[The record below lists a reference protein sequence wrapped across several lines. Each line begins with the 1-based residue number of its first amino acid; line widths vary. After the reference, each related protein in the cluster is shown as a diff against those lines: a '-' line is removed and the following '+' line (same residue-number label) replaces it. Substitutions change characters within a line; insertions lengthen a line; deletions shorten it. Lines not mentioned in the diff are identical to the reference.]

1 MSISWAAHRTRL
13 LLIIFAAVLAVAG
26 LLALTSR
33 GASARVG
40 GSPAF
45 HWGAGRSR

>member
-26 LLALTSR
+26 LLALTRAPRPAPVRMPSA
-33 GASARVG
+33 GA
-40 GSPAF
+40 
-45 HWGAGRSR
+45 AGRSR